1 MIKFIFSRL
10 FHSFLVMLAISF
22 IAFFIMFKAGDPVQ
36 LLLPPDATQ
45 QEVIQM
51 RHTLGLDRSFFVQY
65 KSFLVQLSQC
75 NLGNSFIYG
84 EPALDIVLERLPAT
98 LELAIMAMAIS
109 ILLGIPLGIMA
120 SIDPNSVTSKVIMFF
135 SLGGISMPVFWIGM
149 LLVLLFSV
157 LFDILPSSGRGEVY
171 LFTSAFTWDG
181 IKHLVMPV
189 LTLSL
194 FQLALIIRLTKSGMS
209 EVLTEDYIKFAIA
222 KGLPQRITVYHH
234 ALKNT
239 LIPLVTVIG
248 IQFGQLIAFTII
260 TETIFAWPG
269 TGKLIIDSIQNL
281 DRPVVIAYLLVIAS
295 IFVVI
300 NFLVDIIYTL
310 IDPRVRLS

>member
-1 MIKFIFSRL
+1 MIKFISSRL

-45 QEVIQM
+45 QEVAQM
-51 RHTLGLDRSFFVQY
+51 RHTLGLDQSFIVQY
-65 KSFLVQLSQC
+65 KSFLIQLSHG

-98 LELAIMAMAIS
+98 LELAIIAMMIS
-109 ILLGIPLGIMA
+109 ILLGIPLGVIA
-120 SIDPNSVTSKVIMFF
+120 SIKPNSITSKFIMVF
-135 SLGGISMPVFWIGM
+135 SLAGISMPVFWVGM

-157 LFDILPSSGRGEVY
+157 TIDILPSSGRGEVY

-181 IKHLVMPV
+181 IKHLIMPV
-189 LTLSL
+189 VTLSL

-209 EVLTEDYIKFAIA
+209 EVLTQDYIKFATA
-222 KGLPQRITVYHH
+222 KGLPERVIVYHH

-248 IQFGQLIAFTII
+248 IQFGQLIAFTIV

-295 IFVVI
+295 IFVLI
-300 NFLVDIIYTL
+300 NFLVDILYTL